1 MRRNAILFLKV
12 LIGLFLLAAVLYS
25 VPVIAGLIDDEMK
38 VDFDRADQSLVTS
51 YDNGLTARQ
60 KEDYYHLSQGSRSC
74 RGRC

>member
-1 MRRNAILFLKV
+1 MRRKAVLILKV
-12 LIGLFLLAAVLYS
+12 LVGLFLLTAVLYS

-51 YDNGLTARQ
+51 SDNGLTARQ